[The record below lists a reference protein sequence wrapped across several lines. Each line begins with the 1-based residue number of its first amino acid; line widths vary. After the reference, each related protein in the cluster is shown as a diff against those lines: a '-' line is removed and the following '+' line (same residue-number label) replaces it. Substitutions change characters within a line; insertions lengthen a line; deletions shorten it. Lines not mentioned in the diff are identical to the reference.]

1 MRWLLFAFFAVV
13 TVAVVVATL
22 LPLTHSD
29 QWWIRALD
37 FPRIH
42 TGIVAVLAAFLG
54 LAIRPRALAIPIV
67 LLIGCAAYQGVRIFP
82 YTPLAATDIALKPDT
97 PMERRVTVIAA
108 NVLMGNRDHDKVRA
122 LIDREDPDILFLM
135 ETDAAWMDAL
145 SNTLARYETVLRE
158 PLENH
163 YGAIF
168 ATRLQVTDARFVYLA
183 DTKTPTVLAELEG
196 PAGGAFYVVGLHP
209 RPPVPG
215 EDTGTRDEQ
224 LREAARLGDRT
235 RAPVLAVGDFNDV
248 AWSRNSQ
255 LFVEE
260 GSYRDPRIGRGII
273 PSFDA
278 TSWWMRFPID
288 QFYLTEGLDL
298 ISFERLE
305 AVGSDHFPMK
315 AIIAV
320 SPR

>member
-1 MRWLLFAFFAVV
+1 MKWPLSALFALV
-13 TVAVVVATL
+13 TIAVVVATV

-37 FPRIH
+37 FPRVHI
-42 TGIVAVLAAFLG
+42 GIVAVLAVLSG
-54 LAIRPRALAIPIV
+54 VAIRPRALVVPIV
-67 LLIGCAAYQGVRIFP
+67 LLLGCAAYQGIRIFP
-82 YTPLAATDIALKPDT
+82 YTPLAATDIALKSDI
-97 PMERRVTVIAA
+97 PMDRRFTVIAA

-135 ETDAAWMDAL
+135 ETDALWTEAL
-145 SNTLARYETVLRE
+145 SDTLARYDTVLRK
-158 PLENH
+158 PQENH

-168 ATRLQVTDARFVYLA
+168 ATRLKVTDARFVYLA
-183 DTKTPTVLAELEG
+183 DTETPTVLAELEG
-196 PAGGAFYVVGLHP
+196 PGGGAFYIVGLHP

-215 EDTGTRDEQ
+215 EDTGTRDMQ
-224 LREAARLGDRT
+224 LRKAARLGDRT
-235 RAPVLAVGDFNDV
+235 RAPVLAIGDFNDV

-260 GSYRDPRIGRGII
+260 GGYRDPRIGRGII

-288 QFYLTEGLDL
+288 QIYLTEGLDL
-298 ISFERLE
+298 ISFERLD
-305 AVGSDHFPMK
+305 AIGSDHFPMK
-315 AIIAV
+315 ATVAV